1 MRTLSLPP
9 PCLSSSYSLHTNNKN
24 NNFNFHL
31 FSPNFTSSIKCFHF
45 LTPHSSLKQTKKKPT
60 KINNTNP
67 SRLKRLFNP
76 KGESDDDDNKN
87 KKKKRGEE
95 SGKDEE
101 EEDGGGTALK
111 GTILAGVLLVGFVG
125 GFASV
130 GYFYREPI
138 NSFLNQ
144 FSGFIEGFFFLNL
157 LHLCF

>member
-1 MRTLSLPP
+1 
-9 PCLSSSYSLHTNNKN
+9 
-24 NNFNFHL
+24 
-31 FSPNFTSSIKCFHF
+31 
-45 LTPHSSLKQTKKKPT
+45 
-60 KINNTNP
+60 
-67 SRLKRLFNP
+67 LFNP

-95 SGKDEE
+95 SDKEDDDDDD
-101 EEDGGGTALK
+101 DGGGTALK

-144 FSGFIEGFFFLNL
+144 FSGFIEGF
-157 LHLCF
+157 CF